1 MNAGIVLKQMV
12 VIFLLILVGYI
23 LQKKKLVT
31 QKDGACLS
39 KLIVEVFNPAII
51 VSSVIGSSNNGT
63 GNITGTVFLAA
74 VLFFVLI
81 LLAVPIS
88 KIFAGGCEEK
98 KIYSLIFVF
107 SNLGFIGIPVVQSI
121 FGKGALI
128 YVAIFILEYNILLYT
143 YGYLLVMPSD
153 SKFHPG
159 SLKSLLNMGTLSCL
173 LALLIFVCHIR
184 LPYILGTTITYLG
197 NVATPL
203 ALIVI
208 GISIGQQEHLYRIF
222 C

>member
-1 MNAGIVLKQMV
+1 M
-12 VIFLLILVGYI
+12 
-23 LQKKKLVT
+23 
-31 QKDGACLS
+31 
-39 KLIVEVFNPAII
+39 
-51 VSSVIGSSNNGT
+51 
-63 GNITGTVFLAA
+63 
-74 VLFFVLI
+74 
-81 LLAVPIS
+81 
-88 KIFAGGCEEK
+88 
-98 KIYSLIFVF
+98 IFVF

-143 YGYLLVMPSD
+143 YGYLLVMPPD
-153 SKFHPG
+153 SKFHPE

-173 LALLIFVCHIR
+173 LALLIFVCHIQ

-208 GISIGQQEHLYRIF
+208 GISISMTVLLLKENNLEETLCSDSIILSSLLSIVSIPFLVFCYRF
-222 C
+222 F

>member
-51 VSSVIGSSNNGT
+51 VSSVIGSSNNGE
-63 GNITGTVFLAA
+63 GNITGTVLLAA
-74 VLFFVLI
+74 VLFLVLI

-88 KIFAGGCEEK
+88 KIFAGGREEK

-128 YVAIFILEYNILLYT
+128 YVAIFILEYNILLY
-143 YGYLLVMPSD
+143 L
-153 SKFHPG
+153 
-159 SLKSLLNMGTLSCL
+159 SL
-173 LALLIFVCHIR
+173 IHI
-184 LPYILGTTITYLG
+184 
-197 NVATPL
+197 
-203 ALIVI
+203 
-208 GISIGQQEHLYRIF
+208 
-222 C
+222 